1 MVIIEGKVRGNKG
14 KVRGNE
20 GKVRGKGG
28 KVRVINIKMG
38 REGLGFK

>member
-38 REGLGFK
+38 REGLGF